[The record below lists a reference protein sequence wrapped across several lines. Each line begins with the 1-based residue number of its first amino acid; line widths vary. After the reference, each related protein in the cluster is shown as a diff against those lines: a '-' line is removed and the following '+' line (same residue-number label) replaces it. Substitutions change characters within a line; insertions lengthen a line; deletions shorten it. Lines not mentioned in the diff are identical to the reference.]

1 MYKSIKTT
9 RDGCSLASLLKLTGF
24 ARSGYIQV
32 SQYYDRISSAP
43 GGRRALSH
51 CWFEETKYNPTSY
64 LDWLSLFLFWFEWG
78 LTLQPR
84 QASSWRYPFLHLK
97 FSNICW
103 AIISLL
109 LPPTRLPMPGV
120 LATVWW
126 VDSYSRSRVPWPSG
140 NRLVIVTFIKNGNI
154 ALLPSV
160 LFVTT
165 MTFQTLFK
173 CTLYLSTHKSTP
185 VLLS

>member
-120 LATVWW
+120 LAHSAVGGLISQVKSSMTLWKQVGHRYLHQKWEYCPTLQCPICDYDDISNTVQMH
-126 VDSYSRSRVPWPSG
+126 
-140 NRLVIVTFIKNGNI
+140 FISIN
-154 ALLPSV
+154 P
-160 LFVTT
+160 
-165 MTFQTLFK
+165 
-173 CTLYLSTHKSTP
+173 
-185 VLLS
+185 